1 MAYTLVLAHPD
12 EQHAAI
18 FVQTLQS
25 QLPKHTFTLSA
36 ARLVPFGGSVK
47 TSLQNA
53 FEQIELVLVLFSGK
67 SLDNAWL
74 TQPADP
80 DRVAL
85 SLALEKGKPVQ
96 PILFPDGQLPTE
108 AELPDDLKEL
118 LDRYPFRMNTK
129 ERFLELIGTLR
140 ALNGH
145 SAPTPS
151 EAVPPPAETQTDKPS
166 EARPTVEDIHQFLA
180 GAGITL
186 RNAGEPQ
193 EHDEV
198 LDRIALLMGTRY
210 PHIRLVYQHIKRS
223 LTNGETFTVS
233 LSGCGD
239 RCIADSTQLC
249 TELRRLAFL
258 EYYDYRRAPQFKL
271 TARPSRT
278 PIAYNFFTG
287 GWLER
292 FTRAH
297 LSKVL
302 LTSNIPFAIVH
313 NAQVVL
319 PEDRNFEFDLLLSVG
334 TGGRILWFET
344 KTADYQERI
353 YRYSVLARSM
363 NLPPEQVHLILLETP
378 EQTCEELRR
387 MYKMNVLNIDG
398 LQMLTPSQLLSNA
411 AIAKLA

>member
-1 MAYTLVLAHPD
+1 MAYALVLAHPD
-12 EQHAAI
+12 EQHAAV
-18 FVQTLQS
+18 FVRTLQNY
-25 QLPKHTFTLSA
+25 LPNHTFTLGA
-36 ARLVPFGGSVK
+36 ARLVPFGGSVR

-53 FEQIELVLVLFSGK
+53 FERIELVLVLFSGK
-67 SLDNAWL
+67 SSNDGWL
-74 TQPADP
+74 THPSDP
-80 DRVAL
+80 DRTAL

-96 PILFPDGQLPTE
+96 PILFPDGHLPTE
-108 AELPDDLKEL
+108 TELHDELKEL
-118 LDRYPFRMNTK
+118 LDRYPFRINTK
-129 ERFLELIGTLR
+129 ERFWELVQTLHT
-140 ALNGH
+140 LNGH
-145 SAPTPS
+145 SAPAASAPS
-151 EAVPPPAETQTDKPS
+151 EAAPAEGQMDEPK
-166 EARPTVEDIHQFLA
+166 AAYPTVEDIHQFLA
-180 GAGITL
+180 DAGITI
-186 RNAGEPQ
+186 RSVGEPQ

-198 LDRIALLMGTRY
+198 LDRIALLMGMRY

-223 LTNGETFTVS
+223 LTNGETFTVN

-302 LTSNIPFAIVH
+302 LMSNIPFAIVH
-313 NAQVVL
+313 NAQVIL

-334 TGGRILWFET
+334 IGGRILWFET
-344 KTADYQERI
+344 KTSDYQERI
-353 YRYSVLARSM
+353 YKYSVLARNM
-363 NLPPEQVHLILLETP
+363 GLPPEQVHLILLETP

-387 MYKMNVLNIDG
+387 MYKMSVLNIDG
-398 LQMLTPSQLLSNA
+398 LQMLTTPQLLGN
-411 AIAKLA
+411 

>member
-1 MAYTLVLAHPD
+1 MAHALLLAHPD
-12 EQHAAI
+12 EQHAAV
-18 FVQTLQS
+18 FVQTLQ
-25 QLPKHTFTLSA
+25 QHVPEHTFTLSA
-36 ARLVPFGGSVK
+36 ARLVPFGGSVRA
-47 TSLQNA
+47 SLQNA
-53 FEQIELVLVLFSGK
+53 FERIELVLVLFSSKASNNG
-67 SLDNAWL
+67 WL
-74 TQPADP
+74 THPSDP

-108 AELPDDLKEL
+108 SEIPDELKEL

-129 ERFLELIGTLR
+129 ERFMELIQTLR

-145 SAPTPS
+145 SVPAPS
-151 EAVPPPAETQTDKPS
+151 ETAPLEGQTDEPRS
-166 EARPTVEDIHQFLA
+166 AYPTREDIYQFLA
-180 GAGITL
+180 DAGITV
-186 RNAGEPQ
+186 RSVGEPE

-223 LTNGETFTVS
+223 LTNGETFTVN

-258 EYYDYRRAPQFKL
+258 EYYDYRKAPQYKL
-271 TARPSRT
+271 TARPSRA

-302 LTSNIPFAIVH
+302 LTSNVPFAVVH
-313 NAQVVL
+313 NAQVIL
-319 PEDRNFEFDLLLSVG
+319 SEDRNFEFYLLLSVG
-334 TGGRILWFET
+334 AGGRILWFET
-344 KTADYQERI
+344 KTSDYQERI
-353 YRYSVLARSM
+353 YKYADLARKM
-363 NLPPEQVHLILLETP
+363 GLPPEQVHLVLLETP

-387 MYKMNVLNIDG
+387 MYKMNVLNIEG
-398 LQMLTPSQLLSNA
+398 LQMLTMPQLLGN
-411 AIAKLA
+411 